1 MAKIIAPNKD
11 YAGVS
16 AGVAF
21 SNGEGRTDNEHL
33 IHWFRDHGY
42 TVESESEKDQK
53 PRTVKKPARPK
64 TAGR

>member
-21 SNGEGRTDNEHL
+21 QDGAGYTDDPYLVE
-33 IHWFRDHGY
+33 WFRSHGY
-42 TVESESEKDQK
+42 TVEEKK
-53 PRTVKKPARPK
+53 PVRAAGAETRKPARRK
-64 TAGR
+64 KEG